1 MSFEF
6 NSTLKSE
13 APRPQGGASR
23 RGSFLRIVPL
33 DPAYPPLAGRG
44 SSRSKLKSEFFFQRG
59 GKVAQVV

>member
-13 APRPQGGASR
+13 VPRPQGGASR

-33 DPAYPPLAGRG
+33 DSAYPPLAGRG
-44 SSRSKLKSEFFFQRG
+44 TFRSKLKTEFFFLKG
-59 GKVAQVV
+59 GWD